1 MSILDALSDLPR
13 PIARHTLF
21 VLTEALP
28 PPLGDLPEERIA
40 RDEAA
45 VAAVADLRPAD
56 AYQARLAARSVGAD
70 AHAMD
75 CLRLAALAGRD
86 SDEAR
91 RCRAQ
96 AAVMAR
102 TAEAAL
108 RSLRAQQA
116 AGAKPNHAAA
126 PALSEAPPPPVP
138 APSRTTPP
146 SDIVAEA
153 DQYALNHR
161 KRAAL
166 IRRLRRLPERI
177 DCGPVRPELLH
188 AIITGTSPI
197 LRSLDPH
204 VGNKLSQA
212 A

>member
-1 MSILDALSDLPR
+1 VSIIDALSNLPR

-21 VLTEALP
+21 MLTEALP
-28 PPLGDLPEERIA
+28 PPLGNLPEERAA

-45 VAAVADLRPAD
+45 VAAVADLQPAD

-96 AAVMAR
+96 AVAMAR

-116 AGAKPNHAAA
+116 AGARPADAATPALDEA
-126 PALSEAPPPPVP
+126 PAPPVP
-138 APSRTTPP
+138 APAEPPP
-146 SDIVAEA
+146 SDILAEA
-153 DQYALNHR
+153 NEYALNHR

-177 DCGPVRPELLH
+177 DCGPMRPQLLH

-197 LRSLDPH
+197 LCSLDPPAD
-204 VGNKLSQA
+204 NKLRQA

>member
-1 MSILDALSDLPR
+1 MSILDALSNLPQ

-21 VLTEALP
+21 MLTEALP
-28 PPLGDLPEERIA
+28 PPLGNLPEERTA

-45 VAAVADLRPAD
+45 VAAVADLQPAD

-86 SDEAR
+86 SEEAR

-116 AGAKPNHAAA
+116 AGVRPADAVT
-126 PALSEAPPPPVP
+126 PALDDVPAPPVP
-138 APSRTTPP
+138 APAELPP

-153 DQYALNHR
+153 DEFALNHR
-161 KRAAL
+161 KRAVL

-177 DCGPVRPELLH
+177 DCGPMRPELLH

-197 LRSLDPH
+197 LRSLDAH
-204 VGNKLSQA
+204 VGNKLRHA